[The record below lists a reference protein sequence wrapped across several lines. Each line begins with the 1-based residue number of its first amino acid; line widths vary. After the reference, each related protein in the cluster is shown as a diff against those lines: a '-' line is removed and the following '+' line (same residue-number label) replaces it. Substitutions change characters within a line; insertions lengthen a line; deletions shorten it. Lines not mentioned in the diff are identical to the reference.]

1 MSGPRSTRRAIAR
14 QRVEAFVRH
23 PAQAR
28 VHAAVVEPAA
38 EETDDTPAKGG
49 IAELWLYGVVG
60 GWWWGFDAE
69 TVAMALRDLPDDV
82 DEVRVRVHSPG
93 GNAVD
98 GIAIGNLLR
107 NHPAKMTVVVD
118 GLAASAA
125 SVLILGGDDI
135 VMSPGSQIM
144 IHDASVLT
152 YGNAAQLRSDAEWID
167 KQSRNY
173 AEVYAMRGGTAEER
187 REAMVADGG
196 RGTWYTAAEAIA
208 PEVNLADRIGTV
220 QSVTPPP
227 AQPTADDLDIDDDE
241 MAARAAYDRDVLCH
255 PDAWAAWSS
264 NPGARPAPPKP
275 PTASADGTTTPKGSS
290 VMQLSDAAVNT
301 LKAKLGVTAEDADE
315 ATILAALDEVLD
327 EQTEP
332 TPPGTPQTFTPP
344 AGTVLVDADTWATT
358 QAGAQAGAQART
370 AQLTEHRDRTIQAA
384 IDAGKFAANR
394 REHFEA
400 AWKADPAGT
409 EETIQALQ
417 PGLIPV
423 AELGHDTPTGS
434 TRDAALTDAEAD
446 AVAPIFGLTPE
457 EMKI

>member
-1 MSGPRSTRRAIAR
+1 MTAPRLARRAVAR
-14 QRVEAFVRH
+14 QRVDAFVRH

-28 VHAAVVEPAA
+28 VQLAVVEPAT
-38 EETDDTPAKGG
+38 EETDEQPAAGA

-60 GWWWGFDAE
+60 GYWWGFDAE
-69 TVAMALRDLPDDV
+69 SVAYELRQMPEDV
-82 DEVRVRVHSPG
+82 REVRVRVHSPG

-98 GIAIGNLLR
+98 GIAIGNLFR
-107 NHPAKMTVVVD
+107 NHPARFVGVND

-125 SVLILGGDDI
+125 SVLILGCDDI
-135 VMSPGSQIM
+135 VMSPGSQMM

-152 YGNAAQLRSDAEWID
+152 YGNEAQLLSDAAWIG

-173 AEVYAMRGGTAEER
+173 AEVYATRGDTADEWRER
-187 REAMVADGG
+187 MTADGG
-196 RGTWYTAAEAIA
+196 RGTWYTASEAVA
-208 PEVNLADRIGTV
+208 AGLADRTGTV
-220 QSVTPPP
+220 QSVSPPP
-227 AQPTADDLDIDDDE
+227 AEPVADELDLDDDE

-315 ATILAALDEVLD
+315 ATIMAALDEVLE

-332 TPPGTPQTFTPP
+332 TPQGTPQTFTPP
-344 AGTVLVDADTWATT
+344 PGTVLVDASVWETT
-358 QAGAQAGAQART
+358 QAGAQAGLAAREE
-370 AQLTEHRDRTIQAA
+370 QLTEKRDRTIQAA
-384 IDAGKFAANR
+384 IKAGKIPAGR

-400 AWKADPAGT
+400 LWAVDAAGAEQT
-409 EETIQALQ
+409 LATLE

-423 AELGHDTPTGS
+423 TEMGHDTPTGS
-434 TRDAALTDAEAD
+434 QADDLDDPALAA
-446 AVAPIFGLTPE
+446 VGGIFGLTAE
-457 EMKI
+457 EMKF

>member
-1 MSGPRSTRRAIAR
+1 MTTPRLARRAIAR

-28 VHAAVVEPAA
+28 VQLAVVEPAT
-38 EETDDTPAKGG
+38 EETDDQPATGA

-69 TVAMALRDLPDDV
+69 SVAYELRQMPEDIT
-82 DEVRVRVHSPG
+82 EVRVRVHSPG

-98 GIAIGNLLR
+98 GIAIGNLFR
-107 NHPAKMTVVVD
+107 NHPARFVGVND

-125 SVLILGGDDI
+125 SVLILGCDDI
-135 VMSPGSQIM
+135 VMSPGSQMM

-152 YGNAAQLRSDAEWID
+152 YGNEAQLLSDAAWIG

-173 AEVYAMRGGTAEER
+173 AEVYAMRGDTADEWRER
-187 REAMVADGG
+187 MTADGG
-196 RGTWYTAAEAIA
+196 RGTWYTAAEAVA
-208 PEVNLADRIGTV
+208 AGLADRQGTV
-220 QSVTPPP
+220 QSVSPPP
-227 AQPTADDLDIDDDE
+227 PEPTADELDVDDDE

-358 QAGAQAGAQART
+358 QAGAQAGIAART

-400 AWKADPAGT
+400 AWQADPTGT

-434 TRDAALTDAEAD
+434 TPDAALTDAEAA
-446 AVAPIFGLTPE
+446 AVGPIFGLTPE